1 MGRKIAEHKKE
12 LAYLLYMSG
21 TPIKEILNRTSIK
34 SNATINNWIQDEGWR
49 EKRAAK
55 TVSRTELVNK
65 TLMKINELL
74 DLKAE
79 DFPADQLSKLASLIE
94 KLDKQDSPIL
104 IMDVFMEFSK
114 WLQNRST
121 TDKTVTL
128 DFMKQ
133 LNYLQ
138 DIYITNK
145 LNA

>member
-1 MGRKIAEHKKE
+1 MGRKTAEHKKE
-12 LAYLLYMSG
+12 LAYLLYMSN
-21 TPIKEILNRTSIK
+21 TPIKEILDRTSIK
-34 SNATINNWIQDEGWR
+34 SNATINKWIQEEGWK
-49 EKRAAK
+49 EKRAAR
-55 TVSRTELVNK
+55 TISRQELVNK

-74 DLKAE
+74 ELEAK

-128 DFMKQ
+128 EFMKQ
-133 LNYLQ
+133 LNHLQ

-145 LNA
+145 LNV

>member
-1 MGRKIAEHKKE
+1 MAEHKKE